1 MVPDRQLHLTLK
13 FIGEWEDARLTT
25 LIDALQ
31 TVRLEPLTVHLGSL
45 QGIPPR
51 GRPRVI
57 AVGVERPHDELSALA
72 ERIEEAAYAV
82 GVPRD
87 ARPFHPH
94 ITLARVKPGSSTAAT
109 QVIRRML
116 MSVGDRP
123 GSFRVDRFALIQ
135 STLDRSGATHATLW
149 RYRSEK

>member
-135 STLDRSGATHATLW
+135 STLDRKGATHATLW